1 MKIKTNDIFENE
13 YGTRIGIVSYE
24 PENNYVLY
32 KIGDNLTVDDLDSAH
47 FESRDT
53 DIKGIERILKYN
65 GYKNLN
71 SSLIKSARFIIED
84 ENGEVIASADT
95 YEEAESVG
103 GTRII
108 DTIKSSSV
116 GDIHDKF
123 VLGDITKKDAFEEL
137 KELVGIGK
145 ARSIID
151 RWSEKRVMSKYLN
164 SSVER
169 AVKEAEEY
177 FGTEASDT
185 TVCCSDIIT
194 NKDCQVVKEI
204 AEKNNVQT
212 QIGTYSVTFYE
223 E

>member
-1 MKIKTNDIFENE
+1 MELNRK
-13 YGTRIGIVSYE
+13 SYTLKGEE
-24 PENNYVLY
+24 P
-32 KIGDNLTVDDLDSAH
+32 KIGDDVYVREDDVYGTIKKLNGNYVDVKLDN
-47 FESRDT
+47 
-53 DIKGIERILKYN
+53 GNIETYYADSCFLVN
-65 GYKNLN
+65 SYK
-71 SSLIKSARFIIED
+71 SIKSARFIIED

-108 DTIKSSSV
+108 DTQKVQSSHNVYSSSV

-164 SSVER
+164 SSIER

-185 TVCCSDIIT
+185 TVYCSDIIT